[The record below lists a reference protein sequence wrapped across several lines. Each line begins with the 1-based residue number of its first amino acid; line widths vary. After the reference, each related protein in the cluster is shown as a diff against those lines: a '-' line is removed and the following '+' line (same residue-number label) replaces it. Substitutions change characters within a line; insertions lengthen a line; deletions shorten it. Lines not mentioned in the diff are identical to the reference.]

1 MNAAVEAAKRF
12 EVEIVSI
19 PKSKAGA
26 DAKAPAVYL
35 NDKPIAEVGFLKNG
49 TVTLEELIDELRAA
63 GVPELSD
70 Q

>member
-12 EVEIVSI
+12 EVEIVSV

-35 NDKPIAEVGFLKNG
+35 NDKLIAEIGFLKKG
-49 TVTLEELIDELRAA
+49 TISLEELINELRAA
-63 GVPELSD
+63 DVPERS

>member
-19 PKSKAGA
+19 PKSKAAA
-26 DAKAPAVYL
+26 DAKAPAVFL
-35 NDKPIAEVGFLKNG
+35 NDKLITEVGFLKKG

-63 GVPELSD
+63 SVPERSV